1 MCVPVGRQATG
12 RVLMNN
18 TCVCVRAC
26 WMKCSL
32 RVQKCQLVCMCTGG
46 QKRNAFMYKGMCL

>member
-1 MCVPVGRQATG
+1 MCVPVGRQAAG

-18 TCVCVRAC
+18 TRVRVRAC

-32 RVQKCQLVCMCTGG
+32 REQKC
-46 QKRNAFMYKGMCL
+46 